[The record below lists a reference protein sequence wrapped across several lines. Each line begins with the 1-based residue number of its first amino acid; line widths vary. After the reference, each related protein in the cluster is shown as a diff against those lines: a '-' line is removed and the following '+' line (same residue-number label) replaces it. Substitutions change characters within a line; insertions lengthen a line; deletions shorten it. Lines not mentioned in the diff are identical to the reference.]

1 MRRMTTSKKA
11 PDVAERLKA
20 ARAGR
25 GLTVAEL
32 ARLWWPETPTGKG
45 RKAVEGRYFAAMAA
59 NKRLKMMVTA
69 GLLEVSTRPHPT
81 RRQEVMHARRVL
93 TWADRGRWMVGELA

>member
-1 MRRMTTSKKA
+1 MTPHRPHNLARWQKY
-11 PDVAERLKA
+11 A
-20 ARAGR
+20 AALPVDRW
-25 GLTVAEL
+25 LTVAEL

-59 NKRLKMMVTA
+59 NKRLKMLVSA
-69 GLLEVSTRPHPT
+69 GLLEVETRPHPT
-81 RRQEVMHARRVL
+81 RRQAVMHARRVL